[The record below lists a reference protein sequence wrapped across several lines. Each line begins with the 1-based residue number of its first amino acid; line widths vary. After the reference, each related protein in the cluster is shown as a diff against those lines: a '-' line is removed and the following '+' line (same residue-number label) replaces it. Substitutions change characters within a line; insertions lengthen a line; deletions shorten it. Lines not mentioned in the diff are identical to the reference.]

1 MLNWRNRSARRI
13 GRSAWLAAVLVLGA
27 ACGAQAETAPSPHL
41 ENTPGLGKYYR
52 QTLVWGSCEGF
63 DGGAD
68 LTSAGL
74 ECARVVVPINYA
86 EPDGNT
92 AHLAISRLPARGAKI
107 ASILTNPGGPGGIG
121 LTLPAELARTPL
133 TERFDVIGSDLRGLG
148 ASTPKLVC
156 DTPEELAAERAG
168 RTTEYLPFWMSRAE
182 HDSMNLAARCVQ
194 RTGLDLL
201 SHVGT
206 RESAAD
212 LDIIRA
218 VLGEE
223 KLTYFGASYG
233 TRLGSTYAELF
244 PDRVRAMVLDGA
256 ADPATDIA
264 DPVIVYA
271 GLQHAFDVYAANCV
285 KAPDC
290 PIGTDPTKTSE
301 RMAALLR
308 PLTDRPAATTDGRGL
323 DYSDAS
329 TGVISTMYTSRA
341 WPVLTRGLTE
351 LTKGKGDILLTLAD
365 DYLAPEVIDTGY
377 STAVRCLD
385 NERIADRASALQL
398 DRRVRAAAPAFDSGN
413 VSDWIP
419 LDACAFWPVPPTS
432 RPHVPTVTGLPKV
445 VVVSSTGD
453 PVTPYQG
460 ATNLARALGAVLVTY
475 EGIQHGSFLDG
486 VTCVDEPVLKY
497 LIDLTPPRE
506 GLRCPAQ

>member
-13 GRSAWLAAVLVLGA
+13 GQQAWLAAALVLAA
-27 ACGAQAETAPSPHL
+27 ACGAQPETVRSPQL

-52 QTLVWGSCEGF
+52 QTLVWGSCESF

-74 ECARVVVPINYA
+74 ECARVVVPIDYA
-86 EPDGNT
+86 APDGTT
-92 AHLAISRLPARGAKI
+92 ARVAISRLRARGAKV

-133 TERFDVIGSDLRGLG
+133 AERFDVIGIDLRGLG

-168 RTTEYLPFWMSRAE
+168 RSTEYLPFWMSHAE
-182 HDSMNLAARCVQ
+182 HDSLNLAANCVQ
-194 RTGLDLL
+194 RTGLELL

-212 LDIIRA
+212 LDIIRT

-223 KLTYFGASYG
+223 KLTYFGVSYG

-256 ADPATDIA
+256 ADPATNIA
-264 DPVIVYA
+264 DPVIVYT
-271 GLQHAFDVYAANCV
+271 GLQHAFDAYAADCV
-285 KAPDC
+285 KAPGC
-290 PIGTDPTKTSE
+290 PIGTDPAKASE

-308 PLTDRPAATTDGRGL
+308 PLTDRPASTSDGRGL

-329 TGVISTMYTSRA
+329 TAVISTMYTSKA

-351 LTKGKGDILLTLAD
+351 LTKGNGDILLTLAD
-365 DYLAPEVIDTGY
+365 GYLAPEAIDTGY
-377 STAVRCLD
+377 KTAVRCLD
-385 NERIADRASALQL
+385 DERITDRDSALRL
-398 DRRVRAAAPAFDSGN
+398 DRRVRAAAPAFDSGHASEW
-413 VSDWIP
+413 VP

-432 RPHVPTVTGLPKV
+432 RPHVPTVIGLPKV

-453 PVTPYQG
+453 PVTPYSG

-475 EGIQHGSFLDG
+475 EGVQHGSFLDG
-486 VTCVDEPVLKY
+486 VKCVDEPVLKY
-497 LIDLTPPRE
+497 LIELTPPRD

>member
-1 MLNWRNRSARRI
+1 MLNWRSRNAW
-13 GRSAWLAAVLVLGA
+13 GRQRPVWLAAVLVLAA
-27 ACGAQAETAPSPHL
+27 ACGTQPQTVEGPHL
-41 ENTPGLGKYYR
+41 DNSPGLGKYYH
-52 QTLVWGSCEGF
+52 QTLVWGSCDGYE
-63 DGGAD
+63 GGAD

-74 ECARVVVPINYA
+74 ECARVAVPIDYA
-86 EPDGNT
+86 QPDGNT
-92 AHLAISRLPARGAKI
+92 ARLAISRLRARGAKV

-121 LTLPAELARTPL
+121 LSLPAELAKTPL
-133 TERFDVIGSDLRGLG
+133 TERFDVIGIDLRGLG

-168 RTTEYLPFWMSRAE
+168 RTAEYVPFWMSRAE

-223 KLTYFGASYG
+223 KLTYFGVSYG
-233 TRLGSTYAELF
+233 TRLGSTYAEIF

-256 ADPATDIA
+256 ADPATNIA
-264 DPVIVYA
+264 DPVIVSA
-271 GLQHAFDVYAANCV
+271 GLQHAFDAYAADCV

-290 PIGTDPTKTSE
+290 PIGTESAKASE

-308 PLTDRPAATTDGRGL
+308 PLADRPATTSDGRGL
-323 DYSDAS
+323 GYSDAS
-329 TGVISTMYTSRA
+329 TAVISTMYTSRA

-351 LTKGKGDILLTLAD
+351 LTKGNGDILLTLAD
-365 DYLAPEVIDTGY
+365 AYLAPEAVDTGY
-377 STAVRCLD
+377 KTAVHCLD
-385 NERIADRASALQL
+385 DVRIADRDSALEL
-398 DRRVRAAAPAFDSGN
+398 DRRVRAAAPAFDRGH
-413 VSDWIP
+413 VSEWIP
-419 LDACAFWPVPPTS
+419 FDACAFWPVPPTS
-432 RPHVPTVTGLPKV
+432 RPHVPTVTGLPKL

-460 ATNLARALGAVLVTY
+460 AANLARALGAALVTY

-486 VTCVDEPVLKY
+486 VKCVDEPVLKY
-497 LIDLTPPRE
+497 LIELTPPQE